1 MYYQSLCEEKPVY
14 KPALERWNQYK
25 SIWIKHWPEFE
36 KIYPSRFEKLYGPL
50 DEEKVDEVKKL
61 VQCGEFKNGFQRHIC
76 PDCGLTLIVPFTC
89 KSRLCL
95 SCARKRLF
103 GWSFNLSC
111 IMNTNL
117 KHNHVTFTIP
127 GTLSHILFERK
138 YQPEQMITLA
148 ANVFRNMLISSA
160 KLKGKEFQPGILA
173 TLHKAG
179 NGLNMHPHVH
189 LIGTREIIDTKTG
202 EIIENVYMP
211 YKKIRH
217 VWKEAFLNH
226 LVKQNILTE
235 EESAAL
241 NNKFQN
247 GFHVFFQPIE
257 GDANEVL
264 FRTAEYIATGYF
276 HNSQITAV
284 DHVKK
289 TVTFKYKSWV
299 DRGTREKS
307 FKTRTMDLY
316 SFMGRMLFFL
326 PEKNR
331 KMIRYYGIYAH
342 KLDEKLKKIE
352 TRTWA
357 KAIENSFQKNPEVC
371 PDCLKYMVK
380 DTVYSF
386 RADNVIKRLVKT
398 HAIVGGYFKPMI
410 KQVRSP

>member
-1 MYYQSLCEEKPVY
+1 
-14 KPALERWNQYK
+14 
-25 SIWIKHWPEFE
+25 
-36 KIYPSRFEKLYGPL
+36 
-50 DEEKVDEVKKL
+50 
-61 VQCGEFKNGFQRHIC
+61 
-76 PDCGLTLIVPFTC
+76 
-89 KSRLCL
+89 
-95 SCARKRLF
+95 
-103 GWSFNLSC
+103 
-111 IMNTNL
+111 
-117 KHNHVTFTIP
+117 
-127 GTLSHILFERK
+127 
-138 YQPEQMITLA
+138 
-148 ANVFRNMLISSA
+148 
-160 KLKGKEFQPGILA
+160 
-173 TLHKAG
+173 
-179 NGLNMHPHVH
+179 
-189 LIGTREIIDTKTG
+189 
-202 EIIENVYMP
+202 MP

-241 NNKFQN
+241 NNKFAN

-342 KLDEKLKKIE
+342 KLDEKIKKIE

-371 PDCLKYMVK
+371 PDCLKYMIK

-398 HAIVGGYFKPMI
+398 HAIIGGYFKPFV